1 MLVLITGLPGSG
13 KTTFA
18 KALSE
23 VCGAEHLNS
32 DAVRSA
38 LGKRGQY
45 GAAAKT
51 MIYEALL
58 RQTAALLQSGQS
70 VVVDATFF
78 KSGLRQPFLQ
88 LAADAGQ
95 AVYWIAVKA
104 DEGAIRQRVSKS
116 RPYTEAD
123 FEVYKKIKTA
133 YEPLDDAHL
142 VLWSDQFTLDEMVG
156 QALKYLN
163 DGKKNPS

>member
-18 KALSE
+18 QALAKA
-23 VCGAEHLNS
+23 CGAGHLNS
-32 DAVRSA
+32 DVVRSA

-45 GAAAKT
+45 GTAAKT

-58 RQTAALLQSGQS
+58 RQTAAALQSGQS

-78 KSGLRQPFLQ
+78 KSGLRQPFIQ
-88 LAADAGQ
+88 VAADAGQ

-104 DEGAIRQRVSKS
+104 DEGAIRQRLAKS

-123 FEVYKKIKTA
+123 FEVYKKMKTA
-133 YEPLDDAHL
+133 YEPLEAAHL
-142 VLWSDQFTLDEMVG
+142 VLWSDQFTVDEMVG
-156 QALKYLN
+156 QAMKYLN